1 MGFPELDTSNYKVFH
16 PEPADLEAITSMI
29 SAAALAESGEDDFS
43 EDDLRHDWNR
53 QGFKLDKDAW
63 KVVTSDGKQIVGYV
77 DLWNRSNHA
86 YLMADG
92 YVHPEF
98 TGQGI
103 GRSLL
108 RLIEARAA
116 EHLKKA
122 DPRLRVFILNG
133 VDGANKSAVQLH
145 EKEGYQPSQYFYR
158 MKTQMEN
165 LPQSP
170 DWPPGI
176 DWQPFQL
183 GEEQAVFEVISEAF
197 PEYWGPASRGFDEWR
212 RRMERDRFDPS
223 LWFIAW
229 NGAKIAGCSLCH
241 IKGDT
246 GWVNQLAV
254 STQWRNKGLG
264 MALLQQSFREFFSR
278 NIKAV
283 ALGVDAANPTGAT
296 RLYEKAGMQVVH
308 SYIVFEKVLRQGV
321 DVRTE
326 EVERQ

>member
-1 MGFPELDTSNYKVFH
+1 MFLPELNTAKFQVLH
-16 PEPADLEAITSMI
+16 PELADLEAITSLI
-29 SAAALAESGEDDFS
+29 SMAALAESGDNDVS
-43 EDDLRHDWNR
+43 KDDLRNDWAR
-53 QGFKLDKDAW
+53 QGFDLGQDAW
-63 KVVTSDGKQIVGYV
+63 KVVTIDDKQIMGYV

-98 TGQGI
+98 TGQGN

-108 RLIEARAA
+108 RLIEDRAA
-116 EHLKKA
+116 GHLKEA

-133 VDGANKSAVQLH
+133 VDGANKNAVQLH
-145 EKEGYQPSQYFYR
+145 EKEGYQPSQYFFR
-158 MKTQMEN
+158 MKRQMEN

-176 DWQPFQL
+176 NWRPYQL
-183 GEEQAVFEVISEAF
+183 GEEQAVFEVIAEAF
-197 PEYWGPASRGFDEWR
+197 PKNWGPASRGFEEWK

-229 NGAKIAGCSLCH
+229 QADKIAGCSLCH
-241 IKGDT
+241 IKGET

-254 STQWRNKGLG
+254 RTEWRKKGLG
-264 MALLQQSFREFFSR
+264 MALLQQSFREFYSR
-278 NIKAV
+278 NIKTV

-308 SYIVFEKVLRQGV
+308 RYIVFEKVLREGI
-321 DVRTE
+321 DVRTIE
-326 EVERQ
+326 TEVQ